1 MKDVLT
7 DEGTITLEGVPT
19 ISSTSSITPSFAAY
33 VARSQPD
40 NGWCWLGHDQL
51 KRVERFLEKKARPS
65 VRSVLLAYSQLSS
78 RNGNARSFPAAAR
91 LVATMAGVAVSTLHE
106 ADAKLASLGLIEI
119 RQRKDAR
126 GLDAP
131 RMVTLCDELPEEG
144 ASPWELVTAD
154 ELKVAASSTRRRRS
168 DSGVRL
174 GSARL
179 TQGGHT
185 KETIKER
192 PKENLSLTVPRRGI
206 APLRERESWEDMETR
221 LAKENS
227 VAVEL
232 IQQLRE
238 QHAAGIANLKSGAYQ
253 TPNNFTNALP
263 NLLDAS
269 RAKTKSKTPSQD
281 RTAKAEDERASR
293 WAEAGMANTWEDAD
307 KDERRAFMATNAGAT
322 FYALAGNWAHVCEET
337 GTISPRR
344 PKEERN
350 AHGIR
355 DRKDLLYDGTGE
367 W

>member
-1 MKDVLT
+1 MNDVLT
-7 DEGTITLEGVPT
+7 DERPTALEGV
-19 ISSTSSITPSFAAY
+19 SSVASTSSITPSFTAY

-40 NGWCWLGHDQL
+40 DGWCWLGHDQL
-51 KRVERFLEKKARPS
+51 KRVEQFLEKKSRPS
-65 VRSVLLAYSQLSS
+65 VRSVLLAYAQLSS

-91 LVATMAGVAVSTLHE
+91 LVATMAGVAVSTLHK
-106 ADAKLASLGLIEI
+106 ADAELALLGLIEI

-131 RMVTLCDELPEEG
+131 RMVTLCDELPELG
-144 ASPWELVTAD
+144 ASAWEVVTAD
-154 ELKVAASSTRRRRS
+154 ELRQTAASTRRRRS

-179 TQGGHT
+179 PQGGHT
-185 KETIKER
+185 KETLKER
-192 PKENLSLTVPRRGI
+192 PKENLSLTAPRRVNA
-206 APLRERESWEDMETR
+206 APRERESWEDVETR
-221 LAKENS
+221 LAKENG

-232 IQQLRE
+232 IHRLRE
-238 QHAAGIANLKSGAYQ
+238 QHAAGFANLRSGAYQ

-263 NLLDAS
+263 TLLS
-269 RAKTKSKTPSQD
+269 TSKAKAATKTPQD
-281 RTAKAEDERASR
+281 RTAKAEDERANR
-293 WAEAGMANTWEDAD
+293 WAEAGMAGTWEDAD

-322 FYALAGNWAHVCEET
+322 FYALAGNWADVCEET
-337 GTISPRR
+337 GKISPRQ
-344 PKEERN
+344 PVASHN

>member
-1 MKDVLT
+1 MKDALT

-19 ISSTSSITPSFAAY
+19 ISSTSSITPSFTAY
-33 VARSQPD
+33 VSRTLPED
-40 NGWCWLGHDQL
+40 GWCWLGHDQL
-51 KRVERFLEKKARPS
+51 KRVEQFLEKKARPS
-65 VRSVLLAYSQLSS
+65 VRSVLLAYAQLSS
-78 RNGNARSFPAAAR
+78 KNGNARHFPAAAR

-131 RMVTLCDELPEEG
+131 RMVTLCNELPELG
-144 ASPWELVTAD
+144 ANAWEMVTAD
-154 ELKVAASSTRRRRS
+154 ELVEAAAATRRRRS

-174 GSARL
+174 GKARL
-179 TQGGHT
+179 PQGGHT
-185 KETIKER
+185 KETLKER
-192 PKENLSLTVPRRGI
+192 PKENLSHT
-206 APLRERESWEDMETR
+206 APLRGNASARERESWEDLETR
-221 LAKENS
+221 LAKENG

-232 IQQLRE
+232 IHQLRE
-238 QHAAGIANLKSGAYQ
+238 KHAAGFANLKSGAYQ

-269 RAKTKSKTPSQD
+269 RGKIASKAPVD
-281 RTAKAEDERASR
+281 LVAKANTERTRWWKQAGMTGAWDDADNAQRRTFMTTNEGASFLAL
-293 WAEAGMANTWEDAD
+293 AEA
-307 KDERRAFMATNAGAT
+307 
-322 FYALAGNWAHVCEET
+322 WAVVCEET
-337 GTISPRR
+337 GAISPRR

-355 DRKDLLYDGTGE
+355 DRKDLLYDGTGD